1 MTEQLR
7 PVIHPGVRRG
17 LLEIRRRRRL
27 AIALVVGGGP
37 MVLLV
42 AAVTGPSASLGAG
55 LFWMVGSSSIWMILW
70 WTRCPRCENFF
81 SPGLSFYF
89 LGVISI
95 FRRRC
100 HHCGLDIR
108 QFRR

>member
-1 MTEQLR
+1 MTERLR

-17 LLEIRRRRRL
+17 LLEIRRRRGL
-27 AIALVVGGGP
+27 AIALSVGGWPTAFLVG
-37 MVLLV
+37 VL
-42 AAVTGPSASLGAG
+42 AGPSAGLGAG
-55 LFWMVGSSSIWMILW
+55 LLWVVSSSVIWMILW
-70 WTRCPRCENFF
+70 WTRCPRCENLF

-89 LGVISI
+89 LGFFAI

-108 QFRR
+108 QLG

>member
-17 LLEIRRRRRL
+17 LREIRTRRRV
-27 AIALVVGGGP
+27 AIALLVGGAP
-37 MVLLV
+37 MALLIGV
-42 AAVTGPSASLGAG
+42 FAGPSAGLGAG
-55 LFWMVGSSSIWMILW
+55 LLWAVSSNVIWMMLW
-70 WTRCPRCENFF
+70 WARCPRCENFF

-89 LGVISI
+89 LGAFSI
-95 FRRRC
+95 LRRRC

-108 QFRR
+108 QLR

>member
-1 MTEQLR
+1 MTEHLR
-7 PVIHPGVRRG
+7 PVLHAGVRRG

-27 AIALVVGGGP
+27 ALALVVGGGP

-42 AAVTGPSASLGAG
+42 GALTGPSTGLGAG
-55 LFWMVGSSSIWMILW
+55 LLWIVSSSVIWMILW
-70 WTRCPRCENFF
+70 WTRCPRCENSF
-81 SPGLSFYF
+81 SPGFSFY
-89 LGVISI
+89 LLDVLSI

-108 QFRR
+108 QLR

>member
-1 MTEQLR
+1 MTEHLR

-17 LLEIRRRRRL
+17 LAEIRRRRRL
-27 AIALVVGGGP
+27 AIALLVGGGP
-37 MVLLV
+37 IALLV
-42 AAVTGPSASLGAG
+42 GVLSPSGGLGAG
-55 LFWMVGSSSIWMILW
+55 LLWMVGSSVIWMILW

-89 LGVISI
+89 LGVFSI

-108 QFRR
+108 QLR

>member
-1 MTEQLR
+1 MTEHLR
-7 PVIHPGVRRG
+7 PVLHAGVRRG

-27 AIALVVGGGP
+27 ALALVVGGGP

-42 AAVTGPSASLGAG
+42 GALTGPSTGLGAG
-55 LFWMVGSSSIWMILW
+55 LLWIVSSSVIWMILW
-70 WTRCPRCENFF
+70 WTRCPRCENSF
-81 SPGLSFYF
+81 SPGFSFYL
-89 LGVISI
+89 LGVLSI

-108 QFRR
+108 QLR

>member
-1 MTEQLR
+1 MTEHLR
-7 PVIHPGVRRG
+7 PVIHAGVRRG

-42 AAVTGPSASLGAG
+42 GALTGPSTGLGAG
-55 LFWMVGSSSIWMILW
+55 LLWIVSSSVIWMIL
-70 WTRCPRCENFF
+70 CPRCENSF
-81 SPGLSFYF
+81 SPGFSFYL
-89 LGVISI
+89 LGVLSI

-108 QFRR
+108 QLR